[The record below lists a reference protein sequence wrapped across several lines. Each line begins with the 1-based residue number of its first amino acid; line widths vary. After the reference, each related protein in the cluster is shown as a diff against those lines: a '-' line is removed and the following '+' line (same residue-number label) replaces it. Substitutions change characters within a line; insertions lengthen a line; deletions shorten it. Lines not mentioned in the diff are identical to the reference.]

1 MLRINPHSGV
11 NRGIPQKDRVKNGPN
26 RTRAEGKE
34 AFSMDFPLEL
44 RAAVERAAEE
54 VGLPRLLDDA
64 RTLSRR
70 YRGEERDGSRL
81 LTRESEAAAY
91 AAVRMPA
98 TFGAV
103 SAALEYAAE
112 RLPAFRPVSLL
123 DVGAGTGAAA
133 WAAEAVFGVES
144 VRCLEREKAMRSWG
158 KRLMAEGPA
167 ALRTASFEEYDLAAG
182 PVPGKAELVVASYV
196 LNELPPEGRR
206 AGAERLWAA
215 ASGMLLLVEPGT
227 PAGYALLREAR
238 DALLSA
244 GARMVAPCPHEG
256 PCPIAGEEWCHFTCR
271 VARSRLHRRLKEGD
285 APYEDEKFA
294 YLALC
299 RKEILPAG
307 ALPEAARVLRH
318 PQVEKGRI
326 TLTLCAPDGRK
337 TLTVSKKDA
346 ARFRLARKAKCGDPF
361 PL

>member
-1 MLRINPHSGV
+1 M
-11 NRGIPQKDRVKNGPN
+11 
-26 RTRAEGKE
+26 
-34 AFSMDFPLEL
+34 
-44 RAAVERAAEE
+44 
-54 VGLPRLLDDA
+54 
-64 RTLSRR
+64 
-70 YRGEERDGSRL
+70 
-81 LTRESEAAAY
+81 
-91 AAVRMPA
+91 
-98 TFGAV
+98 
-103 SAALEYAAE
+103 
-112 RLPAFRPVSLL
+112 
-123 DVGAGTGAAA
+123 
-133 WAAEAVFGVES
+133 
-144 VRCLEREKAMRSWG
+144 
-158 KRLMAEGPA
+158 
-167 ALRTASFEEYDLAAG
+167 
-182 PVPGKAELVVASYV
+182 VVASYV